1 MGLPLPRSQSYGDRE
16 DGGGQMP
23 PPPAA
28 RLVLAMGSVGGQPG
42 AAVPRDAFLG
52 TFHAAAK
59 LQTLPRLC
67 TLKSDNS

>member
-1 MGLPLPRSQSYGDRE
+1 
-16 DGGGQMP
+16 MP

-28 RLVLAMGSVGGQPG
+28 WLVLAMGSVGGQPG